1 MSRIL
6 KSIALST
13 AVSLPFLTLALPS
26 SAQVQWKTPP
36 SLNDDSI
43 PLKAREEGLSGQA
56 TVSCTATAQGI
67 IDNCHIENET
77 PEGYGF
83 GQAAIT
89 ILQSGALHPSED
101 GEAIAAFRTRIPFN
115 VEELPPPAPIRSP
128 EWERAPRPTANDYP
142 QRAINAGVSGGAAIT
157 CIAATSGIP
166 ENCQVL
172 QEKPEGYGFGEAALK
187 IVKRGRLREG
197 DWLPGGSFVVVI
209 PFSIH

>member
-1 MSRIL
+1 MTYSF
-6 KSIALST
+6 KSILISA
-13 AVSLPFLTLALPS
+13 AVSLPLLATVSPS
-26 SAQVQWKTPP
+26 MAQARWKTPP
-36 SLNDDSI
+36 AIGEDSI
-43 PLKAREEGLSGQA
+43 PTKALEEGVSGEA
-56 TVSCTATAQGI
+56 TISCTATALGVV
-67 IDNCHIENET
+67 DTCSIESER

-115 VEELPPPAPIRSP
+115 VEELTPPAPMRSP

-142 QRAINAGVSGGAAIT
+142 QRAIDAGVSGGAAIT
-157 CIAATSGIP
+157 CIAAASGIP